1 MSDNTTAGR
10 CLSLIER
17 HAARLMRAGGGT
29 LQQEQHHRSH
39 APRMSAEIRERA
51 LEMILEGKL
60 GGTEIAAVL
69 QVLPRQIFKLAA
81 KHAVRLPDK
90 RHEKKDN
97 NDDRTV

>member
-1 MSDNTTAGR
+1 MTDNTTAAR
-10 CLSLIER
+10 CLSLVER
-17 HAARLMRAGGGT
+17 HAARLMREGGGN

-39 APRMSAEIRERA
+39 APRMSAEVRERA
-51 LEMILEGKL
+51 LEMILECKL

-90 RHEKKDN
+90 RQEKKGQQ
-97 NDDRTV
+97 

>member
-1 MSDNTTAGR
+1 MNNETTAAR
-10 CLSLIER
+10 CLSLVER
-17 HAARLMRAGGGT
+17 HAARLMREGGGT

-39 APRMSAEIRERA
+39 APRMSAEVRERA
-51 LEMILEGKL
+51 LEMILGGKL

-69 QVLPRQIFKLAA
+69 QVVPRQIFKLAA
-81 KHAVRLPDK
+81 KHAVKLPDK